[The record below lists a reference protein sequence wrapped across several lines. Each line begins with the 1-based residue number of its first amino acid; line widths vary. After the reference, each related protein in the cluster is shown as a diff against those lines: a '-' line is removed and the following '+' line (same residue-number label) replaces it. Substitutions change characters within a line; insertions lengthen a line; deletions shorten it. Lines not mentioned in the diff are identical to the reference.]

1 MTLDQLKSLQAIV
14 EGGSLKVAAENLH
27 RTQPTI
33 SVAIKNL
40 ENEIGLKLFNR
51 DHYRNR
57 LTPEGKA
64 LYEKAK
70 LVLGQAQSFENL
82 AKQLV
87 SGEELEVGIAFTSAI
102 PVSPIISTIR
112 QCKVEFP
119 RTRLEIYSG
128 NGMTP
133 LDLLEDGQASILII
147 PWIKNIEK
155 LESMH
160 FMNLRFMSVIAA
172 DSPLL
177 QQYEVV
183 PKAVMR
189 SHPQVIISGRASS
202 KTTYGVLEGGD
213 QWRVNDFQTKKE
225 IIMQGMG
232 WGSLPEHLVKDELAQ
247 GSLAQLK
254 VEGDVETPNIEF
266 RIARLDSEPVGPVAQ
281 RLWQLFRSNLS
292 SACLSKSANS
302 NTDDRD

>member
-14 EGGSLKVAAENLH
+14 EGGSLKVAAQNLH

-40 ENEIGLKLFNR
+40 EDELGLKIFDR
-51 DHYRNR
+51 DQYRNK
-57 LTPEGKA
+57 LTPQGKA

-70 LVLGQAQSFENL
+70 LVLGQAQSFKDL
-82 AKQLV
+82 AKQLTT
-87 SGEELEVGIAFTSAI
+87 GEELEVGIAFTSAI
-102 PVSPIISTIR
+102 PVAPIISTIR

-119 RTRLEIYSG
+119 STRLEVYSE
-128 NGMTP
+128 NGMGP
-133 LDLLEDGQASILII
+133 LDLLENGQASIVII
-147 PWIKNIEK
+147 PWMKNIEK

-160 FMNLRFMSVIAA
+160 FMNLRFISVIAA
-172 DSPLL
+172 HSPLL

-189 SHPQVIISGRASS
+189 THPQVIISGRKSS
-202 KTTYGVLEGGD
+202 KTSYGVLEGGD

-232 WGSLPEHLVKDELAQ
+232 WGSLPEHLIKNELAQ
-247 GSLAQLK
+247 GLLAPVK
-254 VEGDVETPNIEF
+254 VEGDIEPPNIEI

-281 RLWQLFRSNLS
+281 RLWQLFREGSN
-292 SACLSKSANS
+292 
-302 NTDDRD
+302 

>member
-1 MTLDQLKSLQAIV
+1 MTLDQLKSFQAIV
-14 EGGSLKVAAENLH
+14 EGGSLRVAAQNLH

-40 ENEIGLKLFNR
+40 ENELDLKLFDR
-51 DHYRNR
+51 DEYRNK
-57 LTPEGKA
+57 LTPQGKA

-87 SGEELEVGIAFTSAI
+87 TGEELEVGIAFTSAV
-102 PVSPIISTIR
+102 PVSPIIRTIR

-119 RTRLEIYSG
+119 RTRLEVYSE
-128 NGMTP
+128 NGLGP
-133 LDLLEDGQASILII
+133 LDLLEDGQVSIVII
-147 PWIKNIEK
+147 PWVQNNEK
-155 LESMH
+155 LESIH
-160 FMNLRFMSVIAA
+160 FMNMRFISVIAA
-172 DSPLL
+172 HSPLL
-177 QQYEVV
+177 QEYDVV

-189 SHPQVIISGRASS
+189 THPQVIISGRKSS

-232 WGSLPEHLVKDELAQ
+232 WGSLPEHLIKDELEQ
-247 GSLAQLK
+247 GSLAPVS
-254 VEGDVETPNIEF
+254 VEGEVKPPDLEV
-266 RIARLDSEPVGPVAQ
+266 RIARLDSEPLGPVAQ
-281 RLWQLFRSNLS
+281 RLWQLFRKGIN
-292 SACLSKSANS
+292 
-302 NTDDRD
+302 